1 MLSSIWDDLKREYE
15 YGNMISRLMII
26 NISIF
31 ILYSCVNVL
40 VFIFTQGTLI
50 TWFDEFMQHFCMSSN
65 WRILVWQP
73 WSIVTHFFLHFGF
86 GHILWNM
93 AALYFFGSVYGD
105 LLGDQ
110 RVLPLYILGGLA
122 GAVAYFCSAMIL
134 PGIGS
139 YALGASASI
148 MAIVVAAGIKAP
160 NYQMRLILLGD
171 VKLKYIVMVMLL
183 LDMIGVRSMD
193 GGIGANSGGH
203 IAHLGGALMG
213 FIFINRLNNGYDMGA
228 PVNRFLDSILNLYK
242 RMRGEHRPKPTVAH
256 RNREATTVRRERAS
270 KTNAVANQQ
279 ELDVIL
285 EKIKEKGYDSLSK
298 EEKEALFNA
307 SKQ

>member
-26 NISIF
+26 NIGIF
-31 ILYSCVNVL
+31 VVYIFVHLVTYIL
-40 VFIFTQGTLI
+40 TQGKDGFI
-50 TWFDEFMQHFCMSSN
+50 DQFMYHFCMSSD
-65 WRILVWQP
+65 WRVFIWQP
-73 WSIVTHFFLHFGF
+73 WSIFTHFFLHFSL
-86 GHILWNM
+86 GHVLWNM
-93 AALYFFGSVYGD
+93 VALYVFGSIFGD

-110 RVLPLYILGGLA
+110 RVLPLYILGGVA
-122 GAVAYFCSAMIL
+122 GALAYFCSALIL
-134 PGIGS
+134 PDIGS

-148 MAIVVAAGIKAP
+148 MAIVVAAGLKAP
-160 NYQMRLILLGD
+160 NYQMRLILIGD

-193 GGIGANSGGH
+193 SGMGANSGGH
-203 IAHLGGALMG
+203 IAHLGGAVMG
-213 FIFINRLNNGYDMGA
+213 FIFINRLNNGYDMGV
-228 PVNRFLDSILNLYK
+228 PINRFLDSIISLYK
-242 RMRGEHRPKPTVAH
+242 RIRGQHRPKPKVAYK
-256 RNREATTVRRERAS
+256 NNEATTVRRERTP